1 MGERFAPNVPLA
13 HKSFWMHPTILLGH
27 EAQVEA
33 CFSPF
38 GDIANLDAR

>member
-1 MGERFAPNVPLA
+1 LDETDG
-13 HKSFWMHPTILLGH
+13 IGD

-38 GDIANLDAR
+38 EDSVNLDAR